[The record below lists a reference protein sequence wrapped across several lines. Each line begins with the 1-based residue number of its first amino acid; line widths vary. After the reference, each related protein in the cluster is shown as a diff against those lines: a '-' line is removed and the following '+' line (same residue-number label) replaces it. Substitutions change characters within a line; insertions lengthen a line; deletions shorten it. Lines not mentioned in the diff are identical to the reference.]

1 MANPE
6 VLPDPDWS
14 TREAVPDDAEAISRL
29 INAVTTAEIG
39 VPYSTVEQERDHLT
53 SPTRPDVSETIV
65 VDADGAVIGY
75 NQFRAASE
83 DEVLLLDFAHPSL
96 WGQGLSTWLIRDAEV
111 RAGERWPGTRLQ
123 VSCFGGNER
132 AIELFERLGYE
143 RVRTFWVMQIELDDA
158 PASPVVDD
166 AITIRTFEREGD
178 ERAVYAALAEAFE
191 DHWGSEFSSFER
203 WVHDEIEGEGSRF
216 DPSLWFVALDGD
228 ELVGAATCTVGPA
241 QDVEAGEVSLLGVR
255 RAWRRRGVALALL
268 HTAFGELHR
277 RGVPRA
283 QLGVDSASP
292 TGATRLYERA
302 GMHEIRSWE
311 VWEKRV
317 GV

>member
-1 MANPE
+1 MANLE
-6 VLPDPDWS
+6 ALPDPDWS

-39 VPYSTVEQERDHLT
+39 VPYSTVEDERAHLT

-65 VDADGAVIGY
+65 LDADGAVIGY
-75 NQFRAASE
+75 NQFRTASR

-96 WGQGLSTWLIRDAEV
+96 WGRGLSTWLIGDAES

-123 VSCFGGNER
+123 LSCFGGNEP
-132 AIELFERLGYE
+132 AVELFDRLGY
-143 RVRTFWVMQIELDDA
+143 RHVRTFWEMQVELDDA
-158 PASPVVDD
+158 PPAPVVDRG
-166 AITIRTFEREGD
+166 ITIRTFERERD

-203 WVHDEIEGEGSRF
+203 WVHDDIEAEGSRF
-216 DPSLWFVALDGD
+216 DASLWFVALDGD
-228 ELVGAATCTVGPA
+228 EVVGAATCSVGPA
-241 QDVEAGEVSLLGVR
+241 QDVEAGQVGLLGVR

-268 HTAFGELHR
+268 HTAFGEFHR